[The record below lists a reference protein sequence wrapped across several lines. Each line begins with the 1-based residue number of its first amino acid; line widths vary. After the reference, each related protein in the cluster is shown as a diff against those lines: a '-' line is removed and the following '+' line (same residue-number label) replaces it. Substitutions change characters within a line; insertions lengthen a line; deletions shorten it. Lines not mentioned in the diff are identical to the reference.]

1 MSFCMLSIEIT
12 LNQRSDSKLWG
23 TEEDTP
29 SDISGLYN
37 VPLYMEYAYIIFFF
51 MYVLVSY
58 CVHWGEIMILGSK
71 LMYRFLSLSLKSK

>member
-1 MSFCMLSIEIT
+1 MLSIEIT

-51 MYVLVSY
+51 YVRACKLL
-58 CVHWGEIMILGSK
+58 CALGGN
-71 LMYRFLSLSLKSK
+71 YDTG

>member
-1 MSFCMLSIEIT
+1 MLSIEIT

-37 VPLYMEYAYIIFFF
+37 VPLYMEYAYIIFF
-51 MYVLVSY
+51 YVRACKLL
-58 CVHWGEIMILGSK
+58 CALGGN
-71 LMYRFLSLSLKSK
+71 YDTG